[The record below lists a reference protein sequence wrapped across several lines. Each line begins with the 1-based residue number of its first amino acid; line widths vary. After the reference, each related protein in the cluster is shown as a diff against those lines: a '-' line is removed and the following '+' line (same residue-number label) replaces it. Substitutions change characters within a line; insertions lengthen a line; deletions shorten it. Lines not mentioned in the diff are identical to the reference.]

1 MVRMG
6 VGYEYGIGLAECGII
21 NRHLTHLC
29 HRVHLNDFSVIF
41 EGKGAVKYAGYLQ
54 SFPGG
59 VSKVRQ
65 FSGKAICL
73 LPHEHTNNP
82 ARAMIKDLNLF
93 IFIFLW
99 KIIYSIRI

>member
-21 NRHLTHLC
+21 DRHLTHLC

-54 SFPGG
+54 SFPGRSVEG
-59 VSKVRQ
+59 QAVFRK
-65 FSGKAICL
+65 GNL
-73 LPHEHTNNP
+73 LI
-82 ARAMIKDLNLF
+82 AA
-93 IFIFLW
+93 
-99 KIIYSIRI
+99 